1 MRIGSSS
8 VMITGFESAK
18 TLWQRII
25 HQVLRKGISMSEE
38 KSNVGIRRGVYLLPN
53 LFTVGAMFAG
63 FYAIVA
69 STRGAFDT
77 AAIAIFIAMLLDGL
91 DGRVARLTQTQSEFG
106 AQMDNMSDMICFGV
120 TPALVL
126 YEWSLQG
133 VGKIGWLVAFIYTV
147 CTALRL
153 ARFLSLDDH
162 DNKRFSRGL
171 TTTAA
176 AGFIASVL
184 WFCVQHNISGDSIK
198 SLILAIT
205 LRVALLKV
213 STIPFYTFK
222 DFDARNKIS
231 FLAIVGIVLAFAF
244 VVLDPPDVFLAVFG
258 LYVLSGPTMFLFNK
272 IKSRNK

>member
-1 MRIGSSS
+1 M
-8 VMITGFESAK
+8 
-18 TLWQRII
+18 QDD
-25 HQVLRKGISMSEE
+25 E
-38 KSNVGIRRGVYLLPN
+38 KSPFGLRRGIYLLPN
-53 LFTVGAMFAG
+53 LFTVGALFAG

-69 STRGAFDT
+69 ATHGLFDT

-91 DGRVARLTQTQSEFG
+91 DGRIARLTQTQSEFG
-106 AQMDNMSDMICFGV
+106 AQMDNMSDMVCFGV

-126 YEWSLQG
+126 YEWSLRG

-162 DNKRFSRGL
+162 DNKRYSRGL

-198 SLILAIT
+198 SLVLVIT
-205 LRVALLKV
+205 LCVSLLKV
-213 STIPFYTFK
+213 STVPYRSFK